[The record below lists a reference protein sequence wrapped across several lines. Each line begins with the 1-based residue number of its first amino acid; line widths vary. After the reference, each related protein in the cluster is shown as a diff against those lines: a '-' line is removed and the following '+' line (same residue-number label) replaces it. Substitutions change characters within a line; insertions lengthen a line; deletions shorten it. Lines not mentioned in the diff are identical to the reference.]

1 MIGWMPLEGLAKA
14 KSLTSLKMQATN
26 MGCGK
31 WLHGNSIDE
40 VE

>member
-1 MIGWMPLEGLAKA
+1 MSLEGLAKA
-14 KSLTSLKMQATN
+14 KSLASPKMQTTD

-40 VE
+40 AE